1 MHRQNEIDA
10 ILQQVK
16 NLPVE
21 DRVAVAQQILRD
33 ANGSALAPPPRN
45 TLSKALGL
53 AQGPGPAPTD
63 DQVKQWLEEDLVA
76 KHLK

>member
-16 NLPVE
+16 SLPVE
-21 DRVAVAQQILRD
+21 DRLAVAQQILRD
-33 ANGSALAPPPRN
+33 AESSEHAPSLRN
-45 TLSKALGL
+45 WFAKALGL
-53 AQGPGPAPTD
+53 FRGEGPAPTD
-63 DQVKQWLEEDLVA
+63 EQVEQWIEEELIA